1 MRSLAVSLVM
11 LSTPPRRLPES
22 TAHSGGERSL
32 RTGTSGTQYRLRA
45 HTSAGPVVE
54 AYGRFLELPVP
65 VVLAVLWFLGAML
78 LGTAL
83 IAGYSGAVW
92 LTAAIA

>member
-1 MRSLAVSLVM
+1 VILVM

-22 TAHSGGERSL
+22 TTHSGGERSL
-32 RTGTSGTQYRLRA
+32 RTGTSGTQYRPRA
-45 HTSAGPVVE
+45 HTSAGPVAE

-65 VVLAVLWFLGAML
+65 VVLAVLWLLGAML
-78 LGTAL
+78 LGIVL